1 MWLNSVLTKI
11 SIGNI
16 EWPERL
22 YLPSPSIFLFEPRR
36 FQQKDSISVF
46 LRCVVVNSRTIRSIS
61 SILLTFWL
69 KKNVFQSRHL
79 QSCEEIYYWSNYFLK
94 LICEVS
100 AREFYQNFSFT
111 PYRSRDISKNW
122 RKNKRKIKYNLGDQ
136 RSRYRGVGI
145 FNTYAVPDPLV
156 NIFYQLFFFCPKYI
170 DCCPYCLYKILC
182 KKWLYSFHMN

>member
-1 MWLNSVLTKI
+1 M
-11 SIGNI
+11 
-16 EWPERL
+16 
-22 YLPSPSIFLFEPRR
+22 
-36 FQQKDSISVF
+36 
-46 LRCVVVNSRTIRSIS
+46 NSRTIRSIP

-69 KKNVFQSRHL
+69 KKSVFQSRHL
-79 QSCEEIYYWSNYFLK
+79 RSREEIYYEIEHIDRIIFWNLFVEL
-94 LICEVS
+94 S